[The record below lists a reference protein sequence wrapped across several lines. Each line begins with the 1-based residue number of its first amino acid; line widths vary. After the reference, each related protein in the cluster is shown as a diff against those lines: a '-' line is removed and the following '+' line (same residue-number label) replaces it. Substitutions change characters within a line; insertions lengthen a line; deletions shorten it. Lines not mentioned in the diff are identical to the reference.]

1 MSKLFCLSP
10 GLRVLERQMQQ
21 PPGYRPRGYGICIIE
36 EMNWKSRGNY
46 SEIVDCV
53 ISRMQL
59 EHLKKRVEEI
69 FGEADKEIIFHNMK
83 HRNDFYS
90 LLMGKRAKTL
100 KHTPNYA
107 AAVFLLSADEE
118 LWEKVCKNILDT
130 GIYFD
135 RVRLGGV
142 TLEQYILF
150 HAAKPFS
157 EYAIPCIPNFTVIP
171 KDKSGVIL
179 DNRMYVTEQN
189 TAALS
194 KEKEDIMKIW
204 IDGVYIGAAYVAAG
218 LVAAY
223 QSPDYLKEVF
233 KKNVDEQLPGVR
245 FDIESGDH
253 ALQVRTTM
261 AKEITGYTNDIKS
274 DINRKNFGFV
284 FSSENAVLKDLNI
297 QNIMVYKARNLLT
310 DGKSY
315 EPIYKTQVTTYI
327 QRVMRLATGDF
338 KQEKYCRV
346 FLQQA
351 YQPEKQMDGEKRLH

>member
-1 MSKLFCLSP
+1 M
-10 GLRVLERQMQQ
+10 E
-21 PPGYRPRGYGICIIE
+21 
-36 EMNWKSRGNY
+36 
-46 SEIVDCV
+46 
-53 ISRMQL
+53 
-59 EHLKKRVEEI
+59 
-69 FGEADKEIIFHNMK
+69 
-83 HRNDFYS
+83 S
-90 LLMGKRAKTL
+90 LVR
-100 KHTPNYA
+100 
-107 AAVFLLSADEE
+107 
-118 LWEKVCKNILDT
+118 ILDALKDYEVQCFFSYET
-130 GIYFD
+130 GDKTTFNIMATEGIEKYETKCAQ
-135 RVRLGGV
+135 LIG
-142 TLEQYILF
+142 
-150 HAAKPFS
+150 KPFS

-338 KQEKYCRV
+338 KQENIVEFFSSKPTSQRSRWM
-346 FLQQA
+346 
-351 YQPEKQMDGEKRLH
+351 EKKITLMRLSETEMISSIPSTKRQDTARLISHSTAM